1 MFILCLVMHASSA
14 YVLRQLLAVLRQLLA
29 TLSER
34 NNLNNTTS
42 LRHVR
47 SQCAQLFAEQAW
59 C

>member
-14 YVLRQLLAVLRQLLA
+14 YVLRQLLA

-34 NNLNNTTS
+34 NNSSNTTS